1 MLLSNEA
8 VQFIRAKDFPA
19 VFDELFVRGG
29 FGAYTAAHGDR
40 DCEKFVEDFEAPG
53 NTLIVEAV
61 CACRFIQ
68 LLPHP
73 CHALML
79 LLEGGNNAKRLGER
93 CMLRVFDVKVLVLAI
108 RIFCDRASTEVVW
121 GMFPVSRMFERRTRR
136 DWIRFACEMHVNK
149 RRLDKWWSECAQPR
163 GDMGA
168 TIQKMA
174 EREMDRLAENL
185 MHLLRTK
192 LLEKKLKEQEHKRVK
207 EACKALADGEPQTKK
222 RKYNPRPV
230 SASKKEDAELLSE
243 VAAER
248 SRHLMLLEKLRQVF
262 TVKKISKVGSK
273 MAGIVGAL
281 ARVYPLIKWNLKK
294 VVHQFATERS
304 TFDTERKLF
313 LHSLDLPASNSARCQ
328 LEKMV

>member
-8 VQFIRAKDFPA
+8 VQFLRAKDFPA

-29 FGAYTAAHGDR
+29 FGAYTAAHGDN
-40 DCEKFVEDFEAPG
+40 DCEKFVEDFETTG
-53 NTLIVEAV
+53 NMLMVEAV

-73 CHALML
+73 CDALML
-79 LLEGGNNAKRLGER
+79 LVEGGNNVKRLGER
-93 CMLRVFDVKVLVLAI
+93 CMLRVFDVKVLVMAI
-108 RIFCDRASTEVVW
+108 RIFCHRRSAEAVW
-121 GMFPVSRMFERRTRR
+121 ETFPVSRMFEKRSRKG
-136 DWIRFACEMHVNK
+136 WIQFASDMYVKK
-149 RRLDKWWSECAQPR
+149 RRLDKWWSECAEPR
-163 GDMGA
+163 GDMGVA
-168 TIQKMA
+168 IQKMA
-174 EREMDRLAENL
+174 EKEMDRLAENL
-185 MHLLRTK
+185 MHVLRIK
-192 LLEKKLKEQEHKRVK
+192 LLERKLKEQEGKRVK
-207 EACKALADGEPQTKK
+207 EACKTLAEGESQPKK
-222 RKYNPRPV
+222 RKYTPRPV
-230 SASKKEDAELLSE
+230 SVSKKEDAELLGE

-262 TVKKISKVGSK
+262 TVKKISKVGVT

-313 LHSLDLPASNSARCQ
+313 LHSLDLPASNSARCR
-328 LEKMV
+328 LERMV